1 VPTTSPSSKDRRR
14 AVGQRVVRPSQ
25 AAIPPSPTAPS
36 PAAVSSAAVSSAA
49 AFPAAAS
56 PPPAPGRAPTPD
68 EVDAITTAVFSS
80 PLVAWLPP
88 RQLRI
93 VGIRI
98 STGSPDWAFAALC
111 PDGVDPA
118 VIVLRWD
125 MALGWVL
132 DQVGT
137 AGVGAG
143 LAPAGVL
150 MEFGR

>member
-14 AVGQRVVRPSQ
+14 PVGQRVIRPSQ
-25 AAIPPSPTAPS
+25 
-36 PAAVSSAAVSSAA
+36 VGAA
-49 AFPAAAS
+49 ARLPVE
-56 PPPAPGRAPTPD
+56 PGRAPTPD
-68 EVDAITTAVFSS
+68 EVAAITAAVFAS

-88 RQLRI
+88 RALRI

-125 MALGWVL
+125 VSRGWIL

-137 AGVGAG
+137 ADVGTG
-143 LAPAGVL
+143 LAPLAVL
-150 MEFGR
+150 EEFRR